1 MSLAVVAGMKKTNDH
16 AEPKKVVC
24 FYIYTFFLIS
34 QFNSLCNEFT
44 SVWSMFVYH
53 IKYKNSYKNV
63 LLNIMKHCTNP
74 FIIHY
79 YLLVVAIKVLTKS
92 NQW

>member
-1 MSLAVVAGMKKTNDH
+1 
-16 AEPKKVVC
+16 
-24 FYIYTFFLIS
+24 
-34 QFNSLCNEFT
+34 
-44 SVWSMFVYH
+44 MFVYH